1 MDRLILLALFVAC
14 QFAHLVASAWALVAI
29 VTGSPRALRI
39 IIAYDRVGNAAT
51 GGLDTET
58 ISSRA
63 NRGTI
68 EGRRGWC
75 ILCRLLDRL
84 DPDHCKKSA
93 GY

>member
-1 MDRLILLALFVAC
+1 MERLILLALFVAC
-14 QFAHLVASAWALVAI
+14 QFTHLIASTWAFVAI
-29 VTGSPRALRI
+29 ITGSPRALRI

-51 GGLDTET
+51 DGLDTET

-75 ILCRLLDRL
+75 ILCRLLDRI

>member
-1 MDRLILLALFVAC
+1 MERLILLALFVAC
-14 QFAHLVASAWALVAI
+14 QFSHLVASIWALVAI

-39 IIAYDRVGNAAT
+39 IIAYDRVVNAAT

-63 NRGTI
+63 NRGMNK
-68 EGRRGWC
+68 GNRGWC
-75 ILCRLLDRL
+75 ILCRLLDGI
-84 DPDHCKKSA
+84 DKDHCKKSA